1 MKTINTE
8 PDVDFIGGQCSLTI
22 AKRKAISK
30 RTIDN
35 KPKNVK
41 RKKVNA

>member
-8 PDVDFIGGQCSLTI
+8 PDVYFSGGQGSLTI

-30 RTIDN
+30 RAIDN
-35 KPKNVK
+35 KSKNVK
-41 RKKVNA
+41 QKKVNA